1 MAVSF
6 PDGRPSLV
14 VSWEENIKFEDLQSA
29 IDEHFNQLAF
39 NIGTTCD
46 VQQLQ
51 SRQAL
56 VSMGLAA
63 REVLHTMV
71 TLGNTS
77 VLFRNKQIRLFIDIP
92 NADLDISVPMEQG
105 PDNFTTP
112 KGPTT
117 RVQQGNLNLEEVYI
131 DISLEDNVAQLLQPN
146 ENILNYIMEAKFGCL
161 AILCLENTETKTET
175 STANQSVKESI
186 SHALPPGVWYR
197 KYLPE
202 GVTVAVVIDDLTR
215 YKVDAVV
222 NAANESLRHAGGL
235 ANALARTAGR
245 QIELECN
252 DIIKRQGKVQ
262 TGTAVVT
269 TSGRL
274 PCKKVIHAVGPV
286 WKNYSPAENDTLLSN
301 AIRNSLNQANINK
314 MTSIA
319 IPAVSSGL
327 FGFPLKRC
335 AEVIVRTIETFYKTI
350 KTTDTLKDIR
360 LVNFDDL
367 TVTAMK
373 NACINI
379 LGEMNELKSSSAIF
393 LTRDNVR
400 IYKLNI
406 RIKREN
412 IEDQRCDVIVNSIS
426 KNLNLESGTISKA
439 IQKKAGPELEKEI
452 SRIIKTNL
460 LPLGKVVKTP
470 GFQLNCKYLYHAVCY
485 EQAKALPEMILQKI
499 VGSCLELADRDD
511 LSSIAFPAIGSSS
524 LPKAKV
530 AKIFVDEVVSFA
542 EQNRNTKLNDV
553 FFVLQTTETE
563 IYEAF
568 LQEISIVKRLT
579 QGISEPSTAA
589 ETLGGPN
596 LKTTKRNE
604 NKTYLSLRAK
614 DYPTLECAKHWFT
627 KNILEPQGHFII
639 NNQNICYIT
648 VQEYAAL
655 SNIKTEYAIDIAG
668 KITDSGVQI
677 VLNGPRLMVLN
688 AILNIEKMLC
698 EVQEKNTKKREA
710 ELLQSLVYWVF
721 KDGGNIIEYDA
732 EVNFALEKAF
742 LDKEPIVSVEMNGT
756 KHTVNLLQGTASR
769 DKKRSV
775 KVERHYKGHEDYVNS
790 VPSNWVTIT
799 GLNFQNVLIDPSTHE
814 FNKTKKEFSNAGF
827 NIVEIESIQN
837 PVLWNCYIRK
847 KEIGQTKPPGND
859 TRVVSLYHRSP
870 AHLWRVICRNGFQRI
885 YSKQSERKYGEGI
898 YFSTNVR
905 NVLRG
910 HSEISDEEKIIY
922 IFEADVFVGKYAQG
936 SQSLLLPPTRKS
948 ETFELF
954 DSVVDDKRLPKTY
967 VIFNSSQA
975 YPKYLIKCERK

>member
-412 IEDQRCDVIVNSIS
+412 IEDQR
-426 KNLNLESGTISKA
+426 
-439 IQKKAGPELEKEI
+439 
-452 SRIIKTNL
+452 
-460 LPLGKVVKTP
+460 
-470 GFQLNCKYLYHAVCY
+470 VC
-485 EQAKALPEMILQKI
+485 
-499 VGSCLELADRDD
+499 
-511 LSSIAFPAIGSSS
+511 
-524 LPKAKV
+524 
-530 AKIFVDEVVSFA
+530 
-542 EQNRNTKLNDV
+542 T
-553 FFVLQTTETE
+553 
-563 IYEAF
+563 F
-568 LQEISIVKRLT
+568 LFKR
-579 QGISEPSTAA
+579 TAMF
-589 ETLGGPN
+589 
-596 LKTTKRNE
+596 
-604 NKTYLSLRAK
+604 
-614 DYPTLECAKHWFT
+614 C
-627 KNILEPQGHFII
+627 
-639 NNQNICYIT
+639 
-648 VQEYAAL
+648 
-655 SNIKTEYAIDIAG
+655 
-668 KITDSGVQI
+668 
-677 VLNGPRLMVLN
+677 
-688 AILNIEKMLC
+688 
-698 EVQEKNTKKREA
+698 
-710 ELLQSLVYWVF
+710 
-721 KDGGNIIEYDA
+721 
-732 EVNFALEKAF
+732 
-742 LDKEPIVSVEMNGT
+742 
-756 KHTVNLLQGTASR
+756 
-769 DKKRSV
+769 
-775 KVERHYKGHEDYVNS
+775 
-790 VPSNWVTIT
+790 
-799 GLNFQNVLIDPSTHE
+799 
-814 FNKTKKEFSNAGF
+814 
-827 NIVEIESIQN
+827 
-837 PVLWNCYIRK
+837 
-847 KEIGQTKPPGND
+847 
-859 TRVVSLYHRSP
+859 
-870 AHLWRVICRNGFQRI
+870 
-885 YSKQSERKYGEGI
+885 
-898 YFSTNVR
+898 
-905 NVLRG
+905 
-910 HSEISDEEKIIY
+910 
-922 IFEADVFVGKYAQG
+922 
-936 SQSLLLPPTRKS
+936 
-948 ETFELF
+948 
-954 DSVVDDKRLPKTY
+954 
-967 VIFNSSQA
+967 
-975 YPKYLIKCERK
+975 